1 MQNTMSPTK
10 TPAEQKVSGNWKQF
24 TGKIK
29 ETWGEL
35 TNDDLD
41 RYEGQ
46 KAQLEGL
53 IQERTGESREKIRE
67 KIDAIASAVKARF

>member
-1 MQNTMSPTK
+1 MQNTQTPTTSPT
-10 TPAEQKVSGNWKQF
+10 EQKISGNWKQF

-35 TNDDLD
+35 TDDDLD

-46 KAQLEGL
+46 KAQLEGY
-53 IQERTGESREKIRE
+53 IEERTGESREKIRE
-67 KIDAIASAVKARF
+67 KIDEIAESVKARF